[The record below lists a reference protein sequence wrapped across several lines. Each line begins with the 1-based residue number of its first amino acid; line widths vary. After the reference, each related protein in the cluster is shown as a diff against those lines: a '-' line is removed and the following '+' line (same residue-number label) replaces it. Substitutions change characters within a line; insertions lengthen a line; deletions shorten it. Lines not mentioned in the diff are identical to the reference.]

1 MFVVFLFSGMANRA
15 VLQLCS
21 SLPSAASVPE
31 PLGDAVWLWAV
42 QLLFVAEGN
51 VSIRLEGVRYLC
63 LEAQQREGLWL
74 QSVEEAG
81 G

>member
-1 MFVVFLFSGMANRA
+1 MSLFSGMANGA
-15 VLQLCS
+15 VLQPYS
-21 SLPSAASVPE
+21 SLPSAVCVHE
-31 PLGDAVWLWAV
+31 PLADAVRPWGV

-51 VSIRLEGVRYLC
+51 VSIRLEGARYLC
-63 LEAQQREGLWL
+63 LEARQL